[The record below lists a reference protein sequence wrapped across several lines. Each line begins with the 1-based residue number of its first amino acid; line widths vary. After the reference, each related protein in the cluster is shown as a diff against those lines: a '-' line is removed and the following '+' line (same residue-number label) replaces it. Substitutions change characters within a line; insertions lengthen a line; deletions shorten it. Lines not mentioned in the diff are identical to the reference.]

1 MKKMQTIFDSVVAC
15 VATFLTYLFGGAD
28 VAVVTLCA
36 FMALDY
42 ATGVIVGF
50 TNDKLSSAVGF
61 KGLAKKMLIILILI
75 GAVQLD
81 RLQGTGQ
88 WIFRTLVCYFYIANE
103 GISLIE
109 NAGNLGLP
117 IPGKLKKALEQLKD
131 KAEDVETIEEET
143 EVEEVEGAE

>member
-1 MKKMQTIFDSVVAC
+1 MKKMQTVFDSVVA
-15 VATFLTYLFGGAD
+15 VAATFFTYLFGGAD
-28 VAVVTLCA
+28 VAVITLCA
-36 FMALDY
+36 FMVLDY
-42 ATGVIVGF
+42 VTGVIVGF

-131 KAEDVETIEEET
+131 KAE
-143 EVEEVEGAE
+143 EVEEEIEAVETEESEEV